1 MVRPLRIEYPGALY
15 HVMSRG
21 NAYQD
26 IFVEN
31 KDRSMFL
38 ENLKKCVESHNL
50 ICHAYCLMNN
60 HYHLLLE
67 TLDGNLS
74 QAMRDINGNYT
85 QKFNARHKRIGHVL
99 QGRYKALVV
108 EKEVYLLE
116 VERYI
121 VLNPVRAGI
130 VDNPMEWKWSSYNAT
145 VGRVKAP
152 IWLETKWTLRL
163 FSNKIKEAQKQYKQF
178 IQFGI
183 DSDSP
188 LNNIKEGIVIGSPQF
203 IDSIWEEFSDLEEL
217 KEVKTSD
224 RMIGRPSLEDV
235 FSGVMNKK
243 ERDDVIKMARIR
255 GAYSLTEIA
264 NYLNLHRS
272 TVSKIFNKKK

>member
-1 MVRPLRIEYPGALY
+1 
-15 HVMSRG
+15 MSRG